1 MRFKKSGYLKYS
13 MSTQFKEKLSLLP
26 PLPGVYLMKDASGSI
41 IYVGKAQNLKKRIS
55 SYFRSPEQLDPKTGI
70 LVQKLSTFET
80 IITGTEKE
88 ALILE
93 SNLIKRHKPKY
104 NVILKDDKRYPA
116 LRLDIQNPYPSLTIV
131 RKIGIDGAMYFG
143 PFASAQAVRQTLKI
157 IQKTFKLRKCKIREF
172 QNRTRPCLNHQM
184 GICMAPCCLPVD
196 KNAYDEIVKEVGLFL
211 KGRTTELI
219 EKIKKQMQV
228 AAQNQEYEYAAV
240 LRDKMFA
247 LQKTLEKQVSVTTD
261 LKDRDVLAV
270 AASETAS
277 VLNLLMVRGGYLVG
291 SRHFNLS
298 GRLSTEPELLS
309 AFLRQFYDNNHFVP
323 GEILVPILPEDAVV
337 FEDWLGD
344 IKGARVKILAPRRG
358 EKVRLVKMAFQNA
371 HKGLKDLVAL
381 QTAEMDILHRLQY
394 KLRMDRLPLRIE
406 CIDNSNISGR
416 QPVAAIVVFINE
428 KPQKSSYRKYSLT
441 SVSGPDD
448 YAYMAEVLRRR
459 YGKGSDS
466 LPYPDVL
473 LVDGGKGQLNIGVTV
488 LKAFDI
494 ENAFKVIGIAKKDKK
509 KGETADKVYQPGRAN
524 PIDFSR
530 DRDLLLFLQR
540 IRDEAHRFA
549 ITFHRKRHRADS
561 MQSMLDTVS
570 GIGKQ
575 RKRMLL
581 KHFGSIKK
589 IRAATLEE
597 LSRLPGIN
605 DRIAGSIKDKLAG

>member
-1 MRFKKSGYLKYS
+1 
-13 MSTQFKEKLSLLP
+13 MSVNLKEKLSLLP
-26 PLPGVYLMKDASGSI
+26 PLPGVYLMKDDSGSI
-41 IYVGKAQNLKKRIS
+41 LYVGKAQNLKKRIS
-55 SYFRSPEQLDPKTGI
+55 SYFRSPHQLDPKTNM

-131 RKIGIDGAMYFG
+131 RKIGMDGAMYFG

-172 QNRTRPCLNHQM
+172 RNRTRPCLNHQM
-184 GICMAPCCLPVD
+184 GICMAPCSLPVD

-219 EKIKKQMQV
+219 EKIKKQMQQ
-228 AAQNQEYEYAAV
+228 AAENQDYETAAM

-247 LQKTLEKQVSVTTD
+247 LEQTLEKQVSVTTD

-291 SRHFNLS
+291 SHPFDLTGS
-298 GRLSTEPELLS
+298 LSTATEVVS
-309 AFLRQFYDNNHFVP
+309 AFLRQYYDNNHFIP
-323 GEILVPILPEDAVV
+323 GEILVPVLPEDAAV

-358 EKVRLVKMAFQNA
+358 EKARLVNMALQNA
-371 HKGLKDLVAL
+371 HHRLKDLVAL
-381 QTAEMDILHRLQY
+381 QTAEMDILQRLQS

-416 QPVAAIVVFINE
+416 QPVAAVVVFING

-448 YAYMAEVLRRR
+448 YAYMLEVLRRR
-459 YGKGSDS
+459 YGKGPD
-466 LPYPDVL
+466 LIPYPDLL
-473 LVDGGKGQLNIGVTV
+473 LVDGGKGQLNIGVAV
-488 LKAFDI
+488 LREFNI
-494 ENAFKVIGIAKKDKK
+494 ENAFKLIGIAKKDEK

-524 PIDFSR
+524 PIDFNR
-530 DRDLLLFLQR
+530 DRDLLFFLQR

-549 ITFHRKRHRADS
+549 IAFHRNRHRVDS
-561 MQSMLDTVS
+561 MKSILDTVP

-575 RKRMLL
+575 RKKMLL
-581 KHFGSIKK
+581 KHFGNIKK

-605 DRIAGSIKDKLAG
+605 DRIARSIKDKLAG